1 MDIMDTL
8 TLRCPDCM
16 LKLRK
21 AIDHFAHSDSDSMII
36 KTVEP
41 SANRDINAYLN
52 AVHGQMFV
60 AETQQEPITEQEI
73 SAWIETKEHMGRRY
87 QFNQDDIKGLTDI
100 HYILI
105 KKKLQS

>member
-21 AIDHFAHSDSDSMII
+21 AIDHFAHSNSDSMII

-41 SANRDINAYLN
+41 SATRDVSAYLN
-52 AVHGQMFV
+52 AEHVEIFV
-60 AETQQEPITEQEI
+60 AETQQEPITEQDIAVWEK
-73 SAWIETKEHMGRRY
+73 TKDHMGRRY
-87 QFNQDDIKGLTDI
+87 QFDPDDIEGLTDI

-105 KKKLQS
+105 KKKLH